1 MTFHPPLLRGTLIK
15 RYKRFLAD
23 IELDDGTLVT
33 AHCPNTGAMT
43 GCAEP
48 GFTVYLSESTN
59 PKRKL
64 KYTWELAQTF
74 SGDFIGINTHN
85 ANKLVAEALDNKVLS
100 EFSHIKGWKAEVTPP
115 TANSRFDF
123 ALFHDAQNRDV
134 ALNSNCD
141 LADGQ
146 QIGGGSETH
155 YMEVKS
161 VTLAQDSQG
170 YFPDAVTQRGAK
182 HCLELARLAQSGIH
196 TTLMFCVQH
205 TGIKSVQ
212 VASHIDPTYAES
224 VKTAADAGVSIMA
237 AGCTIDEQK
246 ILLNQT
252 LPVFL

>member
-1 MTFHPPLLRGTLIK
+1 MKFSPPLLRGTLIK

-23 IELDDGTLVT
+23 IELDDGSIVT

-48 GFTVYLSESTN
+48 GYTVFLSESTN

-74 SGDFIGINTHN
+74 DGHFIGINTHN

-100 EFSHIKGWKAEVTPP
+100 EFSGVSSWKAEVTPP

-123 ALFHDAQNRDV
+123 ALTRKNVQYQDA
-134 ALNSNCD
+134 
-141 LADGQ
+141 
-146 QIGGGSETH
+146 IE

-161 VTLAQDSQG
+161 VTLANENEG
-170 YFPDAVTQRGAK
+170 FFPDAVTQRGAK
-182 HCLELARLAQSGIH
+182 HCLELARLAQSGIK
-196 TTLMFCVQH
+196 TSLLFCVQH
-205 TGIKSVQ
+205 TAIESVQ
-212 VASHIDPTYAES
+212 VAKHIDPTYAES
-224 VKTAADAGVSIMA
+224 VKTAANAGVTLFA
-237 AGCTIDEQK
+237 ASCMIDEQK

-252 LPVFL
+252 LPLIL

>member
-1 MTFHPPLLRGTLIK
+1 MTFHPLLLRGTLIK

-23 IELDDGTLVT
+23 IELEDGRLVT

-100 EFSHIKGWKAEVTPP
+100 EFSHITGWKAEVTPP

-123 ALFHDAQNRDV
+123 ALFLGAQNRD
-134 ALNSNCD
+134 LTFNSNSD
-141 LADGQ
+141 AAIALQA
-146 QIGGGSETH
+146 GGDAQTQ

-205 TGIKSVQ
+205 TGIKTVQ
-212 VASHIDPTYAES
+212 LASHIDPAYAKS
-224 VKTAADAGVSIMA
+224 VKIAADAGVSIMA
-237 AGCTIDEQK
+237 TGCTIDEQK
-246 ILLNQT
+246 ILINQT

>member
-1 MTFHPPLLRGTLIK
+1 MKFSPPLLRGTLIK

-23 IELDDGTLVT
+23 IELDDGSIVT

-48 GFTVYLSESTN
+48 GYTVFLSKSTN

-74 SGDFIGINTHN
+74 DGHFIGINTHN

-100 EFSHIKGWKAEVTPP
+100 EFSGVSSWKAEVTPP

-123 ALFHDAQNRDV
+123 ALTRKNVQHQDA
-134 ALNSNCD
+134 
-141 LADGQ
+141 
-146 QIGGGSETH
+146 IE

-161 VTLAQDSQG
+161 VTLANENEG
-170 YFPDAVTQRGAK
+170 FFPDAVTQRGAK
-182 HCLELARLAQSGIH
+182 HCLELARLAQSGIK
-196 TTLMFCVQH
+196 TSLLFCVQH
-205 TGIKSVQ
+205 TAIESVQ
-212 VASHIDPTYAES
+212 VAKHIDPTYAES
-224 VKTAADAGVSIMA
+224 VKTAANAGVTLFA
-237 AGCTIDEQK
+237 ASCMIDEQK

-252 LPVFL
+252 LPLIL